1 MLKNV
6 RLKSVMSMIGN
17 LLNQW
22 KVIFSQ
28 DLYGQGKSGG
38 KCPFH
43 LCQGMSGKVKE
54 TCNGERKK

>member
-1 MLKNV
+1 
-6 RLKSVMSMIGN
+6 MIGN